1 MFDMPNNLWST
12 SQFALMP
19 LHSLCSLQHVKI
31 TKRTA
36 FVNAANR
43 NVAEA
48 MAALANIADLA
59 NRRKFEYSR
68 SDIEHIF
75 AALGDQVV
83 ISRAAFA
90 KSLGDASRFR
100 LPRTVTPKR
109 TKRHEAKTWKQTFEE
124 IVAKRDFANFHSD
137 LKGKLYYSDA
147 GADYLVEQIARAMH
161 LGAKPA
167 GTEPRAWALSHPQE
181 VLVIDTSRV
190 VLKVEPTLQ
199 KAPQNMIRGRL
210 ASIYH
215 FAPEIGVIGY
225 CKCPLA
231 LIGQRSNIDPKY
243 AVVLFRQSK
252 PLPFYSTPSN
262 IKRSTKR

>member
-1 MFDMPNNLWST
+1 MK
-12 SQFALMP
+12 Q
-19 LHSLCSLQHVKI
+19 

-36 FVNAANR
+36 FVNAANQH
-43 NVAEA
+43 VSEA
-48 MAALANIADLA
+48 IKSLSNIADLA
-59 NRRKFEYSR
+59 NRGKFEYSR

-75 AALGDQVV
+75 AALEDQVV

-90 KSLGDASRFR
+90 KSLGDTSRFR
-100 LPRTVTPKR
+100 LPRTVAPKKS
-109 TKRHEAKTWKQTFEE
+109 KRHEAKTWTQTFEE

-161 LGAKPA
+161 LGVKPV

-181 VLVIDTSRV
+181 VLVVDASRV

-199 KAPQNMIRGRL
+199 KNPQNMIRGRL
-210 ASIYH
+210 ASIYQ

-231 LIGQRSNIDPKY
+231 LIGPRSTIDPKY

-252 PLPFYSTPSN
+252 PLPFYSAPSN
-262 IKRSTKR
+262 IRRSTKR